1 MLKKQLYKRPLME
14 LKASHRFISDAFLR
28 VSLWNQS
35 SSKVAHFFL
44 VETAFTKYCI
54 SSNKRFRQ
62 VLNLKAARCGA
73 DYRVAL
79 IKERRSFQS

>member
-44 VETAFTKYCI
+44 VETAFTKYRI